1 MVFMSLL
8 VCKFGGTSVASIERM
23 RAVCTRLQRLRTVG
37 YELVVVVSAMGD
49 TTDDLLALADQT
61 NNTANLRERD
71 MLISTGEQQSA
82 SLLAMCLENAKLSA
96 ISLTGWQAG
105 IASDDR
111 YSKAKIVSIDPQ
123 RISAELRQGKIV
135 VVAGFQALS
144 PEGDVTT
151 LGRGG
156 SDTTAV
162 ALAAALNAERCLIF
176 TDVDGVFTTDPRI
189 VADARKLGW
198 ISYGEMLEMARGKRV
213 NIV

>member
-71 MLISTGEQQSA
+71 MLMSTGEQQSA

-111 YSKAKIVSIDPQ
+111 YSKAKIVSIL
-123 RISAELRQGKIV
+123 LRSEERRVGKECRSRW
-135 VVAGFQALS
+135 S
-144 PEGDVTT
+144 P
-151 LGRGG
+151 
-156 SDTTAV
+156 
-162 ALAAALNAERCLIF
+162 
-176 TDVDGVFTTDPRI
+176 
-189 VADARKLGW
+189 
-198 ISYGEMLEMARGKRV
+198 YH
-213 NIV
+213 